1 MSGVR
6 RVQVLVVGA
15 GQAGLAAGYHLRRAG
30 LDFAILDASNAP
42 GGAWQHYG
50 ESLRLFSPAAYSSL
64 PGRPMPNQ
72 AGSEWPGRFLPW
84 RGSCSRPDADVRSV
98 DDRAATLDQ

>member
-15 GQAGLAAGYHLRRAG
+15 GRAGPAAGYHLRRAG

-42 GGAWQHYG
+42 GGARQHYG
-50 ESLRLFSPAAYSSL
+50 ESLR
-64 PGRPMPNQ
+64 
-72 AGSEWPGRFLPW
+72 

-98 DDRAATLDQ
+98 DHRAATLDQ